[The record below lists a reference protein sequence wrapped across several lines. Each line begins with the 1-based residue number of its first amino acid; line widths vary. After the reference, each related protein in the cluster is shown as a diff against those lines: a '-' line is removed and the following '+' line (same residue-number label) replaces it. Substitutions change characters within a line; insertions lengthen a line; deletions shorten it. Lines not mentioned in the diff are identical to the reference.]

1 MNQPSEMT
9 CVRGTSAKK
18 KPMSLAAIVMLVRS
32 SYVRDGFHRG
42 PFCCFALLAE
52 PPVFDSASGIGDSES
67 LSE

>member
-1 MNQPSEMT
+1 MSQPSEMT

-18 KPMSLAAIVMLVRS
+18 NPMSLAVIVMIVRS
-32 SYVRDGFHRG
+32 LYVRDGFHRG
-42 PFCCFALLAE
+42 LFCCFALLAE

>member
-1 MNQPSEMT
+1 MSQPSEMT

-18 KPMSLAAIVMLVRS
+18 NPMSLAVIVMIVRS
-32 SYVRDGFHRG
+32 LYVRDGFHRG
-42 PFCCFALLAE
+42 LFCALAE